1 MPRLRI
7 QHQNNLA
14 AMGRDY
20 SLRIPKDGDLGME
33 HVSKIWD
40 YSIFVGNI
48 GILVAHVKYRTT
60 LFYSLDITVV
70 HVYNYRIL

>member
-33 HVSKIWD
+33 QYLK
-40 YSIFVGNI
+40 N
-48 GILVAHVKYRTT
+48 LVEEHFCGKHRHPCRPTVFYLQDIIIAHT
-60 LFYSLDITVV
+60 
-70 HVYNYRIL
+70 